1 MTSITQHKH
10 FPAALQAIRFILVG
24 VINTLVDIIVY
35 YVLTRYTTF
44 FNDQILL
51 TRILSFLSGSV
62 CSFILNRL
70 WTFKKRDAVQ
80 GVEVVKFYITVGI
93 SLLIGLAAMQL
104 FVAVF
109 HFYDLIALTL
119 SIIFT
124 FIWNFT
130 ISKFWV
136 FRKKQ
141 EKEVQ

>member
-1 MTSITQHKH
+1 MTSIIQHKH
-10 FPAALQAIRFILVG
+10 FPAALQAIRFMLVG
-24 VINTLVDIIVY
+24 VINTLVDIIIY

-70 WTFKKRDAVQ
+70 WTFKKRDAVR
-80 GVEVVKFYITVGI
+80 GVEVVKFYITVGM
-93 SLLIGLAAMQL
+93 SLLIGLLSMQ
-104 FVAVF
+104 FFIKVF
-109 HFYDLIALTL
+109 HFYDLIALGI

-130 ISKFWV
+130 ISKLWV
-136 FRKKQ
+136 FAQKNK
-141 EKEVQ
+141 

>member
-10 FPAALQAIRFILVG
+10 FPAALQAIRFMLVG
-24 VINTLVDIIVY
+24 VINTLVDIIIY

-70 WTFKKRDAVQ
+70 WTFKKRDAVR
-80 GVEVVKFYITVGI
+80 GVEVVKFYITVGM
-93 SLLIGLAAMQL
+93 SLLIGLLSMQ
-104 FVAVF
+104 FFIKVF
-109 HFYDLIALTL
+109 HFYDLIALGI

-130 ISKFWV
+130 ISKLWV
-136 FRKKQ
+136 FAQKNK
-141 EKEVQ
+141 